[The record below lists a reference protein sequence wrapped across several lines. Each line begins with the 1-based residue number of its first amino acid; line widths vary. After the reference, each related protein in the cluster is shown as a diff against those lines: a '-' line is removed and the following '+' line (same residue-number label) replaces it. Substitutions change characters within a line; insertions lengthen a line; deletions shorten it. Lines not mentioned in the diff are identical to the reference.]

1 MRESLLVS
9 IGIGAAL
16 FGVVSLTLTV
26 VLFSAQYPLIVAAAA
41 GAGIGGFGFA
51 LATEYWTRRRE

>member
-1 MRESLLVS
+1 MS